1 MQAKGATPTSIDAP
15 NDGRAAP
22 DATYLRSRELDPPAS
37 PAQRFHIA
45 KAQGTL
51 TGVEAQSAKYA
62 AGLPD
67 NLPAQRRPLPFLF
80 ESNGFGVVL
89 HQRARSGAAQPAGVQ
104 FPSPRDGGGIGVRLG
119 CRGGAKPG
127 YRQTG
132 VISQQPSEPQ
142 QPHRILTAARWLR
155 RHRKAR
161 FASGLHRAPTGLRL
175 LRSSGLVFFRR

>member
-1 MQAKGATPTSIDAP
+1 VPPTAKQEIAP
-15 NDGRAAP
+15 AMKGDLSDRTLDRGRRKEQ
-22 DATYLRSRELDPPAS
+22 YRSWRSRPE
-37 PAQRFHIA
+37 QRTWA
-45 KAQGTL
+45 RKACRRVPRGAIGQIR
-51 TGVEAQSAKYA
+51 
-62 AGLPD
+62 
-67 NLPAQRRPLPFLF
+67 RRPAGQPSGPTAPAAFPIRV
-80 ESNGFGVVL
+80 ERFGVVL

-127 YRQTG
+127 YRRTG

-155 RHRKAR
+155 RYRKAR

-175 LRSSGLVFFRR
+175 LRSSGLVFVRR